1 MTRAIVFGAAG
12 IAIACALAGC
22 NVVAGLSD
30 LTIDPETT
38 TSSGGGG
45 TGGSTGGS
53 TGGTISTGGITN
65 TASCSNGVL
74 DKSGGETDVDCG
86 GPCAPCVLTKM
97 CSVAGDCESG
107 ICRPDAGSADPTRKC
122 QGVTKIVAGN
132 AHVCALL
139 TSTELFCWGSNKHG
153 QLGTGDTNDVSV
165 PTRVPLANVKEV
177 AAGGPPEDGEKG
189 HTCAIDAA
197 DNLYCWGLNTSG
209 ELGTGDF
216 QDTNLPPVA
225 PALAGAK
232 KVAAGAAFT
241 CAIGSDDKGVCWGA
255 NLYNQLGDGT
265 GLTSTTPVAVV
276 KLDPVSEIS
285 AGSLHACGL
294 LQVGTVACWGNSD
307 RGQTAADMLVS
318 STPVVDVPTLSGA
331 TALSAGNDFTC
342 AIDGAGLSCWGDNLD
357 GELTETV
364 PVSATT
370 KPSLLDVSGATGVAA
385 GADGDADPNDA
396 RGGHTCALLAGGK
409 VSCWGNNRHGQL
421 GRGTASEKEPSP
433 AEVPGLT
440 GALEVTAGA
449 EITCVRFETGAAAC
463 FGRNDH
469 GQVGNGQSGEP
480 VSSPVPV
487 AWP

>member
-1 MTRAIVFGAAG
+1 MARAFVFGGASL
-12 IAIACALAGC
+12 AIACALAGC

-30 LTIDPETT
+30 LTIDPATT
-38 TSSGGGG
+38 TSIGGGG
-45 TGGSTGGS
+45 TGGSTGG
-53 TGGTISTGGITN
+53 TGGTAGTAGSTSTF
-65 TASCSNGVL
+65 SCSNGKL
-74 DKSGGETDVDCG
+74 DAASGETDVDCG
-86 GPCAPCVLTKM
+86 GVCAPCALTKM
-97 CSVAGDCESG
+97 CSVATDCESR

-139 TSTELFCWGSNKHG
+139 TSTELFCWGSNTHG
-153 QLGTGDTNDVSV
+153 QLGTGDTNDAPI

-189 HTCAIDAA
+189 HTCAIDGAG
-197 DNLYCWGLNTSG
+197 NLSCWGLNASG

-216 QDTNLPPVA
+216 QETTLPPVA
-225 PALAGAK
+225 PALTGAK

-241 CAIGSDDKGVCWGA
+241 CAIGSDDLAVCWGA

-265 GLTSTTPVAVV
+265 GNTSPTPVSVV
-276 KLDPVSEIS
+276 KLDPSSEIS
-285 AGSLHACGL
+285 AGALHACAVQMDGS
-294 LQVGTVACWGNSD
+294 VACWGNSD
-307 RGQTAADMLVS
+307 RGQTAADMLVP
-318 STPVVDVPTLSGA
+318 STPVVVAPNIAGA

-364 PVSATT
+364 AVPATT
-370 KPSLLDVSGATGVAA
+370 KPSLIDVSGATDVSA

-396 RGGHTCALLAGGK
+396 RGGHTCAVIAGGK
-409 VSCWGNNRHGQL
+409 LACWGNNRHGQL
-421 GRGTASEKEPSP
+421 GRGTTSEKEPTP
-433 AEVPGLT
+433 AEVAGLD
-440 GALEVTAGA
+440 GVVEVAAGA
-449 EITCVRFETGAAAC
+449 EITCVRLENGAAAC

-469 GQVGNGQSGEP
+469 GQVGNGQKGEP